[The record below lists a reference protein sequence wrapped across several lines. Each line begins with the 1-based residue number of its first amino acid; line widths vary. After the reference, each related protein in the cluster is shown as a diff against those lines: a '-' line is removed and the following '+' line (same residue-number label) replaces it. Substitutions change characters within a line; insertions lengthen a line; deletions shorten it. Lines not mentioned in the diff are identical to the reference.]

1 MIRILFKRIIVLMKT
16 INPKSIIRK
25 FRFLF
30 ERKNS
35 NERFEIIAQLSHCE
49 RSAITSQKVSYR
61 AAKGNLSHTKLYNTD
76 YQVVIKHIKLQRRTG
91 KNPS

>member
-1 MIRILFKRIIVLMKT
+1 MY
-16 INPKSIIRK
+16 
-25 FRFLF
+25 
-30 ERKNS
+30 EKNS

-49 RSAITSQKVSYR
+49 RSSITSQKVSYR
-61 AAKGNLSHTKLYNTD
+61 AAKGNLSHIKPYNAD